1 MNRRPARV
9 GALVVT
15 AALVAAMIGC
25 SNDDAPTEAAS
36 DQVARGR
43 EVYAQ
48 SCASCHGQ
56 DLEGTDRGPS
66 HLSIVY
72 EPSHHP
78 DGAFRAAI
86 ANGAPQHHWGF
97 GPMPPVPGLSADDV
111 EAVIAFVRAE
121 QDARGFER

>member
-1 MNRRPARV
+1 MNRRRAR
-9 GALVVT
+9 LS
-15 AALVAAMIGC
+15 ALVATAVLATTIGC
-25 SNDDAPTEAAS
+25 GSDDGPTEAAGEGV
-36 DQVARGR
+36 DRGR

-86 ANGAPQHHWGF
+86 ANGAPQHHWDF
-97 GPMPPVPGLSADDV
+97 GPMPPVAGLSPDDV
-111 EAVIAFVRAE
+111 EAVIAFVRSE